1 MAGVGRTRRAAVVAA
16 TVAVLAAGCS
26 SGPARPVAPR
36 ASPSP
41 SAQARSIAAALPAG
55 AQRRALAA
63 RYLAIAK
70 AGNRRL
76 ETEFGRLEGRD
87 RGPPAPAH
95 PGLLAVATTQRAV
108 PARPPHIALPAAA
121 PPRAPVPSPGDHAR

>member
-87 RGPPAPAH
+87 PGPPPPAP
-95 PGLLAVATTQRAV
+95 PGPPPSPPTPPPLP
-108 PARPPHIALPAAA
+108 PAPPHTAFPSGRLQGRPLP
-121 PPRAPVPSPGDHAR
+121 S